1 MLGGDKKKIITIT
14 FNYYIIVN
22 KFYLYNYSDKIT
34 HMIMGQKIKIKIS
47 KQYSYMIKINKKIYK
62 KKMIKWKIDRKIK
75 SHKEKT

>member
-34 HMIMGQKIKIKIS
+34 HMIMG
-47 KQYSYMIKINKKIYK
+47 
-62 KKMIKWKIDRKIK
+62 
-75 SHKEKT
+75 